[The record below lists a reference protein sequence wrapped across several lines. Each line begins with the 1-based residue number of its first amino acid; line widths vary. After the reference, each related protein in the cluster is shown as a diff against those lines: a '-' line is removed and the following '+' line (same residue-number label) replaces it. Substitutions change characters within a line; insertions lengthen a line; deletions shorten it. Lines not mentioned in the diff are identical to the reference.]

1 MPGDP
6 KVCRERALECAELAA
21 RARNPEHK
29 AMLDRLAQ
37 TWLSLADELE
47 RAHALLKAYP
57 SDNGDS
63 PEPPEKLPEC

>member
-6 KVCRERALECAELAA
+6 NVCRERARECAELAA

-57 SDNGDS
+57 PDDSDGS
-63 PEPPEKLPEC
+63 EPPEKPEP